1 MEVLQIFGLWDQEID
16 SNSKSLKGL
25 LQDLTKILIAECP
38 LKMMKNAFY
47 FMLKAIFA
55 LPIFTF
61 SPYLFDHV
69 GKWLDKKA
77 KVNIKIYDI
86 TGWIVN
92 NIHITQHLQKQKQL
106 GNKIWSVI
114 RI

>member
-1 MEVLQIFGLWDQEID
+1 
-16 SNSKSLKGL
+16 
-25 LQDLTKILIAECP
+25 
-38 LKMMKNAFY
+38 
-47 FMLKAIFA
+47 MLKAIFA
-55 LPIFTF
+55 LQIFTF

-92 NIHITQHLQKQKQL
+92 NIHITQHLQK
-106 GNKIWSVI
+106 
-114 RI
+114 

>member
-1 MEVLQIFGLWDQEID
+1 MIPTL
-16 SNSKSLKGL
+16 KALKGL
-25 LQDLTKILIAECP
+25 RKILIAESP

-55 LPIFTF
+55 LSIFTF

-69 GKWLDKKA
+69 GKWLDQKA

-86 TGWIVN
+86 TGWVVS
-92 NIHITQHLQKQKQL
+92 NIHITQHLQK
-106 GNKIWSVI
+106 
-114 RI
+114 

>member
-25 LQDLTKILIAECP
+25 LQGLRKNLIAESP

-55 LPIFTF
+55 LQIFTF
-61 SPYLFDHV
+61 LPYLFDHV
-69 GKWLDKKA
+69 ENGL
-77 KVNIKIYDI
+77 
-86 TGWIVN
+86 
-92 NIHITQHLQKQKQL
+92 
-106 GNKIWSVI
+106 I
-114 RI
+114 RKLRLISKYMTSQVGQ